1 MAICIPAATL
11 FIAAVTV
18 ERKVTKPKNKQANYQ
33 AYIQDL
39 SYVLQKVIS
48 KDSLTDWKL
57 PNGRTFN
64 MLVGLSIVA
73 FGTTALVALT
83 TYSAFYTAYAF
94 ATGLGLASIFY
105 SVLN

>member
-11 FIAAVTV
+11 VITAATV
-18 ERKVTKPKNKQANYQ
+18 KLKVTKPKNKQANYK

-39 SYVLQKVIS
+39 SYLLKKVFS
-48 KDSLTDWKL
+48 KDSSTDWTL
-57 PNGRTFN
+57 PEGRTFK
-64 MLVGLSIVA
+64 MLGGLSIVA

-105 SVLN
+105 YVFN